1 MRLFL
6 RALLEKKTHA
16 EILFYQMQM
25 CLTFYYL
32 QVLFFSIFRKKPDQ
46 HSSSTAVVFF
56 DSGSNVVGYL

>member
-1 MRLFL
+1 MFL

-46 HSSSTAVVFF
+46 HSSSTTAVVFF
-56 DSGSNVVGYL
+56 